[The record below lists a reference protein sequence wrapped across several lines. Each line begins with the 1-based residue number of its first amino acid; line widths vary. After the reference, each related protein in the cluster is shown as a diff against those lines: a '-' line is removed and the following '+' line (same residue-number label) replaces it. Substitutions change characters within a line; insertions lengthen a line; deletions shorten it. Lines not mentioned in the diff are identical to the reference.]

1 LKTGRSFDRRIE
13 WITCILIDSLR
24 ILQKTV
30 SAVAIPS
37 RLPHWTE
44 HSSLFNLGVR
54 IHTKSSLFDESIPR
68 WGLLLPKTHLDIAEV
83 TSRVVT
89 ISRHEAKK
97 TSTLLRQFSRT
108 VLS

>member
-1 LKTGRSFDRRIE
+1 VDYLHLDRFPSDLTKDGVGR
-13 WITCILIDSLR
+13 CYSL
-24 ILQKTV
+24 T
-30 SAVAIPS
+30 S
-37 RLPHWTE
+37 PHWTE

-68 WGLLLPKTHLDIAEV
+68 SGLLLPKTHLDIAEV
-83 TSRVVT
+83 TSRIVT